1 MVDGTGHDFS
11 VDWWAVGVL
20 IYEMLIG
27 VTPFFNR
34 NKQVLMSKIRHSK
47 VVFPDRAH
55 YQIEYSD
62 ELVSIVSGLL
72 RKDRQTRM
80 GTAGGSDEIISHP
93 WFKDIDKEKL
103 LRKEIPAPWIPE
115 KTGDLANSNYFNV
128 KSGEELAETIIPSAN
143 LKAIRQNQDQFNGFQ
158 QKTDSYRNN
167 K

>member
-55 YQIEYSD
+55 YQIDYSD
-62 ELVSIVSGLL
+62 DLVSLVSGLL
-72 RKDRQTRM
+72 RKDRSTRL
-80 GTAGGSDEIISHP
+80 GASGDADEIMAHH
-93 WFKDIDKEKL
+93 WFASIDVPKL
-103 LRKEIPAPWIPE
+103 LKKQIKAPWLPE
-115 KTGDLANSNYFNV
+115 KTGDLANYKYFNV
-128 KSGEELAETIIPSAN
+128 KEGEELAETIIPTAN
-143 LKAIRQNQDQFNGFQ
+143 LKAIRNNQEQFSAF
-158 QKTDSYRNN
+158 
-167 K
+167 